1 MDDEKAIRELYATW
15 HRATAAGDLA
25 TVLGLMSDDV
35 VFLTP
40 GAQPFGKKAFADLN
54 ESLAKKIRIE
64 SRFEFGE
71 IAIHGD
77 WAHVWSRLWV
87 TMPTLN
93 TGKGRPMSK
102 KSDAMKR
109 KAKQMAKKNL
119 AKAKVKV
126 KQIKARAKVELSRH
140 MRAFKAAAKRYKLS
154 LKQS

>member
-1 MDDEKAIRELYATW
+1 MDYEKAIRELYATW

-54 ESLAKKIRIE
+54 ASLAKKIRIE

-87 TMPTLN
+87 TMVPLKGGAATRRSGHTLSILRKEG
-93 TGKGRPMSK
+93 GKWVLAR
-102 KSDAMKR
+102 DA
-109 KAKQMAKKNL
+109 NL
-119 AKAKVKV
+119 LAPDP
-126 KQIKARAKVELSRH
+126 QP
-140 MRAFKAAAKRYKLS
+140 
-154 LKQS
+154 Q

>member
-25 TVLGLMSDDV
+25 TVLGLMSDDM

-40 GAQPFGKKAFADLN
+40 GAQPFGKKAFAELN

-87 TMPTLN
+87 TMVPLQAGAATHRSVHTLSILRKES
-93 TGKGRPMSK
+93 GKWLLAR
-102 KSDAMKR
+102 DA
-109 KAKQMAKKNL
+109 NL
-119 AKAKVKV
+119 LAPDP
-126 KQIKARAKVELSRH
+126 QP
-140 MRAFKAAAKRYKLS
+140 
-154 LKQS
+154 Q

>member
-54 ESLAKKIRIE
+54 ASLAKKIRIE

-87 TMPTLN
+87 TMVPLKGGAATRCSGHTLSILRKEG
-93 TGKGRPMSK
+93 GKWVLAR
-102 KSDAMKR
+102 DA
-109 KAKQMAKKNL
+109 NL
-119 AKAKVKV
+119 LAPDP
-126 KQIKARAKVELSRH
+126 QP
-140 MRAFKAAAKRYKLS
+140 
-154 LKQS
+154 Q

>member
-1 MDDEKAIRELYATW
+1 MDDEKAIRDLYAAW
-15 HRATAAGDLA
+15 HRATASGDLA

-40 GAQPFGKKAFADLN
+40 GGQPFGKRAFAELN

-87 TMPTLN
+87 TMTPLQGGSATHRSGHTLSVLRKDG
-93 TGKGRPMSK
+93 GKWVLAR
-102 KSDAMKR
+102 DA
-109 KAKQMAKKNL
+109 NL
-119 AKAKVKV
+119 LAPDP
-126 KQIKARAKVELSRH
+126 QP
-140 MRAFKAAAKRYKLS
+140 
-154 LKQS
+154 Q

>member
-35 VFLTP
+35 IFLTP

-64 SRFEFGE
+64 SRFELGE

-87 TMPTLN
+87 TMVPLKGGAATHRSGHTLSILRKEG
-93 TGKGRPMSK
+93 GKWVLVR
-102 KSDAMKR
+102 DA
-109 KAKQMAKKNL
+109 NL
-119 AKAKVKV
+119 LAPDP
-126 KQIKARAKVELSRH
+126 QP
-140 MRAFKAAAKRYKLS
+140 
-154 LKQS
+154 Q